1 MPGRSVLTLSLAAAT
16 AAAVLVGAPA
26 SAPAQEMHPLTAI
39 CASLRY
45 RAEVSP
51 VEIGLVAI
59 DLEDG
64 THCTIGGHTVF
75 RSASLYKLIVMAE
88 AFEQAEAGAFAFDEI
103 LTIEPDHFRD
113 DPPQMRPEGSFTLA
127 ADEAVRRMVTFSEN
141 SSTLVLID
149 RLGEAE
155 LQSAPG
161 RLGLDGT
168 VLDPAASFV
177 TTAWDIATLLTA
189 LYRGEVVSNDASAA
203 MMELLRAQEL
213 NDLIPQSL
221 PPGIEVAHKTGLI
234 TEYLNDAGVIY
245 APGGDFVLVLLTRW
259 DERIGQSYEAIHEFT
274 ALVYEAFA
282 EPFERPPPPPP
293 A

>member
-1 MPGRSVLTLSLAAAT
+1 
-16 AAAVLVGAPA
+16 
-26 SAPAQEMHPLTAI
+26 
-39 CASLRY
+39 
-45 RAEVSP
+45 
-51 VEIGLVAI
+51 
-59 DLEDG
+59 
-64 THCTIGGHTVF
+64 
-75 RSASLYKLIVMAE
+75 
-88 AFEQAEAGAFAFDEI
+88 
-103 LTIEPDHFRD
+103 
-113 DPPQMRPEGSFTLA
+113 MRPEGSFTLA

-293 A
+293 AATPAPSPTPAPAAAPVQQTTPPSPPPPAQTGGPPEPTLAPLGSLVAAAAFVLFVTLLLRRRRGE